1 MNGRP
6 SVRVL
11 LGALTA
17 ALLIASCQGIPVDPT
32 TTPEPTA
39 PAGVAA
45 RLVVHFIDVGQG
57 DATLI
62 TASTG
67 ERLLI
72 DGGRSRS
79 LIRERLRTLG
89 VANLDAVVAT
99 HADADHLAGLL
110 EVLDMYRVKRIYYHA
125 ELRTTVTY
133 HNFVRAAQAER
144 AQIIDPRRGDQILLG
159 DLALA
164 VLNPAPTLRG
174 ESNADSIVLKL
185 SCGAVDILLLA
196 DAEAP
201 SEQDML
207 AAGVVGDVE
216 VLKVGHHGS
225 KTGTTQPFLAAATP
239 EHAVISAGVGN
250 SYGHPHHDVMQALQ
264 RIGAAI
270 VMTDTDRSTDETVRL
285 ESDCVSYSLSR

>member
-1 MNGRP
+1 
-6 SVRVL
+6 
-11 LGALTA
+11 
-17 ALLIASCQGIPVDPT
+17 
-32 TTPEPTA
+32 
-39 PAGVAA
+39 
-45 RLVVHFIDVGQG
+45 LVVHFIDVGQG

-79 LIRERLRTLG
+79 LIRERLRALG
-89 VANLDAVVAT
+89 VTHLDAVVVT

-110 EVLDMYRVKRIYYHA
+110 EVLDLYQVKRIYYHT
-125 ELRTTVTY
+125 ERRTTVTY
-133 HNFVRAAQAER
+133 HSFVRAAQAER

-159 DLALA
+159 DLVLA

-174 ESNADSIVLKL
+174 ESNADSVVLRL
-185 SCGAVDILLLA
+185 SCGAVDVLLMA

-207 AAGVVGDVE
+207 AAGVIGDVE

-225 KTGTTQPFLAAATP
+225 RTGTTQPFLAATTP

-250 SYGHPHHDVMQALQ
+250 SYGHPHPEAVQALQ
-264 RIGAAI
+264 RVGAAI

-285 ESDCVSYSLSR
+285 ESDCVTYSLSR